1 MAFVQIIEFRTS
13 NIEPT
18 RQINDQW
25 RQATEGKRTV
35 HRELLARDRSDPSRY
50 FAIAFFDSNES
61 AMENSSLSGN
71 QGRRLTAHADLRR
84 ARRCYNLDILEDLA

>member
-18 RQINDQW
+18 RQINEQW

-35 HRELLARDRSDPSRY
+35 RRELLARDRSDPSRY

-71 QGRRLTAHADLRR
+71 QGRRRSAHADLRR